1 MKRLIPVAVAAL
13 LLLFIGAPPPPDSY
27 RVHYTMRGSGQDIIV
42 QAGSRADA
50 RHTITDL
57 FAGAAVTGTH
67 RIK

>member
-1 MKRLIPVAVAAL
+1 MKRLLPVAVAAL
-13 LLLFIGAPPPPDSY
+13 LLLLIGAPPPPDSY

-50 RHTITDL
+50 RHTTEL